1 MQFLQKIPKVYF
13 VAALVLLVIFFATR
27 LYNILAL
34 PIFTDEAI
42 YVRWAQIAK
51 DDAAW
56 RFISLTDGKQPSFI
70 WLMSFSLAFI
80 KDPLLAGRLVSV
92 FTGLIT
98 MIGLFFVGREVFKSL
113 RIGMISAFLY
123 AIYPMALVYDR
134 MALYDSTLGMFMV
147 WSFYLTVLLARSL
160 RLDVALILG
169 MVIGGGVLTKT
180 SAFFSIYLL
189 PFSFLLV
196 DIKKGKTFKT
206 IVRWTLLALVV
217 SVVAYTIYNI
227 LRLSP
232 FFHIVDEKN
241 ALFVYPIRE
250 WLEHPFRF
258 LLGNLTGQFDWL
270 ITYLTIPVFALIL
283 LSPIVRTE
291 KAREKFVLFFWF
303 FLPFLA
309 LALFG
314 RTLYPRFI
322 FFMTLFLLPLAAYTV
337 DWILEKIK
345 NKLFAGAI
353 LLVIFSF
360 QIYSCFMIVTEYG
373 RAPIADPDLGQYSND
388 WPSGR
393 GVPESLEF
401 FSEEAAKGPIFIA
414 TQGTFGLMP
423 FTYEIYFKDN
433 KNVEVKG
440 FWPIDP
446 VLPEEVLE
454 KSGEKPTFF
463 VFYQPC
469 VSCTDEYSA
478 PAGWNLQEVRRF
490 QNPYG
495 NSYMTIYKVGAN

>member
-217 SVVAYTIYNI
+217 SVVA
-227 LRLSP
+227 
-232 FFHIVDEKN
+232 
-241 ALFVYPIRE
+241 
-250 WLEHPFRF
+250 
-258 LLGNLTGQFDWL
+258 
-270 ITYLTIPVFALIL
+270 
-283 LSPIVRTE
+283 
-291 KAREKFVLFFWF
+291 
-303 FLPFLA
+303 
-309 LALFG
+309 
-314 RTLYPRFI
+314 
-322 FFMTLFLLPLAAYTV
+322 
-337 DWILEKIK
+337 
-345 NKLFAGAI
+345 
-353 LLVIFSF
+353 
-360 QIYSCFMIVTEYG
+360 
-373 RAPIADPDLGQYSND
+373 
-388 WPSGR
+388 
-393 GVPESLEF
+393 
-401 FSEEAAKGPIFIA
+401 
-414 TQGTFGLMP
+414 
-423 FTYEIYFKDN
+423 
-433 KNVEVKG
+433 
-440 FWPIDP
+440 
-446 VLPEEVLE
+446 
-454 KSGEKPTFF
+454 
-463 VFYQPC
+463 
-469 VSCTDEYSA
+469 
-478 PAGWNLQEVRRF
+478 
-490 QNPYG
+490 
-495 NSYMTIYKVGAN
+495 